1 MTNISIKSLN
11 SLCGLFKRSVEA
23 KATANAGNKLIL
35 FWIDKTRMKKWVIHV
50 QERVLNLLFTMLVNK
65 SSESEDDTVK
75 VRDFDACCG
84 AQGASIAPRQR
95 CGIFVHAGRER
106 EKRIPELDL
115 VAPTHGLPPP
125 FTKGAGVLQESVREH
140 PRPRVFRHGHVRVQL
155 QQQLD

>member
-11 SLCGLFKRSVEA
+11 SLCGLFKRSVQD

-75 VRDFDACCG
+75 VRDFDACCC
-84 AQGASIAPRQR
+84 AHWASTAPRQR
-95 CGIFVHAGRER
+95 CGISVHAGRER
-106 EKRIPELDL
+106 EREYLDL

-125 FTKGAGVLQESVREH
+125 FLKRCWSTSRISS
-140 PRPRVFRHGHVRVQL
+140 
-155 QQQLD
+155 